1 MAVTSS
7 PIDLSLALVMAPST
21 GAEWLTILPVAIGL
35 GFGAVLMMLRHST
48 KAHPF
53 IAIPGLALMVLVDAL
68 LLAHVAANG
77 PVTMMMGRWLPPFG
91 IAFTV
96 DLTGALLALAAAM
109 VALAGS
115 IYALGDIN
123 QSGRRYGFYPF
134 LMVLM
139 AGVSG
144 AFLTGDIFNLY
155 VWFEVLLISS
165 FGLLILGSERE
176 QIDGALK
183 YAVLNLIG
191 TTLFLIAVG
200 YLYAIFGTLNMAD
213 IAQKAAGLRDTAPL
227 MTLGA
232 LFVFAFG
239 MKAAAFPVNFWL
251 PASYHTPRIV
261 VSALFAGLL
270 TKVGVYAL
278 LRVMV
283 MLLPVERE
291 ALSLVIAIVA
301 ALTMVLGA
309 MGALAQSDI
318 RRFLGFVVVSGIGYM
333 LAGAAIAGTAGLSA
347 AIFYALHSIVLMTA
361 LYLLAGEAARR
372 GGSYRLESLSGLW
385 AAAPAFAGL
394 SLALFFAGSG
404 LPPFSGFWPKAMLVK
419 ASLDIGAW
427 WLAGAILVSGFL
439 TTIAFG
445 RLFLLAYWRPAPVAT
460 VAAGEGTPAADAA
473 VSSAPIAP
481 VPRAPASAMLP
492 ILVLSA
498 LVVWFG
504 LFPEPLIDLSQ
515 RAAIGLADPAAYLKS
530 VFPAGGQP

>member
-1 MAVTSS
+1 MAASS
-7 PIDLSLALVMAPST
+7 PVDFSRTLVMAPAAA
-21 GAEWLTILPVAIGL
+21 GDWLVILPVAL
-35 GFGAVLMMLRHST
+35 CLACGAVLMMLRQST
-48 KAHPF
+48 RLHPY
-53 IAIPGLALMVLVDAL
+53 IAIAGLAALVLTDAAL
-68 LLAHVAANG
+68 LARVASQG

-96 DLTGALLALAAAM
+96 DLTGALLAFTAAI
-109 VALAGS
+109 VALAGG
-115 IYALGDIN
+115 IYAMKDIGT
-123 QSGRRYGFYPF
+123 SGRRYGFYPF
-134 LMVLM
+134 LMVMM

-183 YAVLNLIG
+183 YAVLNLIA

-200 YLYAIFGTLNMAD
+200 YLYAVFGTLNMAD
-213 IAQKAAGLRDTAPL
+213 IASKAGELPESAPL
-227 MTLGA
+227 MTLSA
-232 LFVFAFG
+232 LFLLAFG

-278 LRVMV
+278 LRVVV
-283 MLLPVERE
+283 MLLPLERE
-291 ALSLVIAIVA
+291 ALSLVIAVA
-301 ALTMVLGA
+301 ASLTMVLGA

-318 RRFLGFVVVSGIGYM
+318 RRLLGFVVISGIGNM
-333 LAGAAIAGTAGLSA
+333 LAGIAIGGGTGLSA
-347 AIFYALHSIVLMTA
+347 AIAYALHSIVLMTA

-372 GGSYRLESLSGLW
+372 GGSYRLEDLAGLW
-385 AAAPAFAGL
+385 SAAPAFGGL
-394 SLALFFAGSG
+394 SLALFFAASG

-427 WLAGAILVSGFL
+427 WLAGAVLLSGFL

-445 RLFLLAYWRPAPVAT
+445 RLFLLAYWRPAPVSAPAGADGVPAAGLPVSRAGFAAILP
-460 VAAGEGTPAADAA
+460 VAALAALVVGFGVFPERLIAVSFDAA
-473 VSSAPIAP
+473 VGLGDPSAY
-481 VPRAPASAMLP
+481 
-492 ILVLSA
+492 
-498 LVVWFG
+498 
-504 LFPEPLIDLSQ
+504 
-515 RAAIGLADPAAYLKS
+515 YLS
-530 VFPAGGQP
+530 VFPEGGAP